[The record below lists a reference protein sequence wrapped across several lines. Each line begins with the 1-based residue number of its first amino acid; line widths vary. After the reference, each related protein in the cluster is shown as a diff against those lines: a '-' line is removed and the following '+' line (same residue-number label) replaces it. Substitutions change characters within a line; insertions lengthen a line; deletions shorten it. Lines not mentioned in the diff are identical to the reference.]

1 MCNEMKGNIFAL
13 FFLISHK
20 DIVQY
25 AIHTLLLFI
34 LFFYWEMLKNFSVLM
49 NKHTEEAI
57 VSSDGICHLMKD
69 STNYV
74 KAQR

>member
-13 FFLISHK
+13 FFLISHQ

-25 AIHTLLLFI
+25 AIHTCY
-34 LFFYWEMLKNFSVLM
+34 LFFYWEMLKNVTVAMS
-49 NKHTEEAI
+49 KHTEDAI
-57 VSSDGICHLMKD
+57 VPSHGICPLTKD